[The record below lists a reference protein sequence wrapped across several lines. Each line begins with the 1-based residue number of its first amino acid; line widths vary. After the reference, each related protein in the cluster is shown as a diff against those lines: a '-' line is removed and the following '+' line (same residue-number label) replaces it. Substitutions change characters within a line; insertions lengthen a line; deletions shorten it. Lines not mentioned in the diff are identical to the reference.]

1 MATTGLAERKE
12 ISGVEQR
19 TRYGNG
25 PAQSIDGVRRTPMF
39 RKTQHI
45 HLVGIGGAGMSGIA
59 EVLLTLGYKVTG
71 SDLQVSDTTRRL
83 EELGGRIF
91 LGHHESNVNEAQV
104 VVISSAVSLQN
115 PEVLAARAK
124 QVPVI
129 PRAEMLAELM
139 RLKFGVAIAGAH
151 GKTTTTSM
159 VANVLAQGG
168 LDPTMVIGGKVNAL
182 GSHARL
188 GRGELLVAEADESDG
203 SFLRL
208 SPTIVAVT
216 NLDREHLD
224 HYGSME
230 RLNESFLEF
239 INKVPFYGLA
249 VLCADDDR
257 LRALL
262 PKIVKRYHTYGLHE
276 REGLVPDFK
285 GTDIAVKQ
293 WGSEFRAFFRGRN
306 LGPFR
311 LAVPGIHNVSNAL
324 AAIAIGVELDVP
336 VDLIR
341 KALAAFTG
349 VERRFHLRGEANGV
363 MVVDDYGH
371 HPTEIRATLAAAR
384 QGWAERRVVV
394 LFQPH
399 RYTRTKDLMDDFPRA
414 FQDADLLFVTEI
426 YPASEQPIPGVSGA
440 RLVEAIRA
448 AGHPSVTFVER
459 KDQALDQVL
468 SHVKPG
474 DLVLT
479 LGAGDIWKAGLE
491 LLARLAPGS

>member
-1 MATTGLAERKE
+1 
-12 ISGVEQR
+12 
-19 TRYGNG
+19 
-25 PAQSIDGVRRTPMF
+25 MF

-59 EVLLTLGYKVTG
+59 EVLLTLGYKVSG
-71 SDLQVSDTTRRL
+71 SDLHASETTRRL

-91 LGHHESNVNEAQV
+91 IGHHDAHVGEAQV
-104 VVISSAVSLQN
+104 VVTSSAVAPTN
-115 PEVLAARAK
+115 PEVAAAK
-124 QVPVI
+124 ARQVPVI

-188 GRGELLVAEADESDG
+188 GRGDILVAEADESDG

-208 SPTIVAVT
+208 SPTLVAVT

-230 RLNESFLEF
+230 RLNDCFVEF
-239 INKVPFYGLA
+239 INKIPFYGLA
-249 VLCADDDR
+249 VLCTDDGR
-257 LRALL
+257 LNALL
-262 PKIVKRYHTYGLHE
+262 PRIVKRYQTYGLRE
-276 REGLVPDFK
+276 RDGTSPDFK
-285 GTDIAVKQ
+285 ASEVSLKQ
-293 WGSEFRAFFRGRN
+293 GGAEFRAHFRGKS

-311 LAVPGIHNVSNAL
+311 LAVPGVHNVCNAL
-324 AAIAIGVELDVP
+324 AAIAIGVELDIP

-341 KALAAFTG
+341 KGLAAFTG
-349 VERRFHLRGEANGV
+349 VERRFHLRGEAGGI

-371 HPTEIRATLAAAR
+371 HPTEVKATLAAAK
-384 QGWAERRVVV
+384 QGWDRRVVV

-399 RYTRTKDLMDDFPRA
+399 RYTRTRDCLEEFALA
-414 FQDADLLFVTEI
+414 FEQADAVFVTEI
-426 YPASEQPIPGVSGA
+426 YAAGEPPIPGVSGA
-440 RLVEAIRA
+440 KLVEVIQA
-448 AGHPSVTFVER
+448 AGHPAVTFIER
-459 KDQALDQVL
+459 KEMLPDHVL
-468 SHVKPG
+468 PHLKPG

-479 LGAGDIWKAGLE
+479 LGAGDIWKAGTG
-491 LLARLAPGS
+491 LLARLESS

>member
-1 MATTGLAERKE
+1 MTTTTLLERRESNGTGQRQGQEFNPSQPVRGL
-12 ISGVEQR
+12 
-19 TRYGNG
+19 
-25 PAQSIDGVRRTPMF
+25 RRAPMF
-39 RKTQHI
+39 RRTQQI
-45 HLVGIGGAGMSGIA
+45 HLVGIGGSGMSGIA

-71 SDLQVSDTTRRL
+71 SDLQASDTTRRL

-91 LGHHESNVNEAQV
+91 IGHQESNVGDAQV
-104 VVISSAVSLQN
+104 VVISSAVSPQN
-115 PEVLAARAK
+115 PEVLAAKAK

-188 GRGELLVAEADESDG
+188 GRGDLLVAEADESDG

-230 RLNESFLEF
+230 RINESFLEF

-257 LRALL
+257 LRALF

-276 REGLVPDFK
+276 RDALTPDFRA
-285 GTDIAVKQ
+285 TEIAVKQ
-293 WGSEFRAFFRGRN
+293 WGAEFRAFFRGRN

-311 LAVPGIHNVSNAL
+311 LSVPGIHNVSNAL

-349 VERRFHLRGEANGV
+349 VERRFHLRGEAGSV

-371 HPTEIRATLAAAR
+371 HPTEIKATLAAAR
-384 QGWAERRVVV
+384 QGWSERRLVV

-399 RYTRTKDLMDDFPRA
+399 RYTRTRDLLDDFAHA
-414 FQDADLLFVTEI
+414 FKDADHLFVTEI
-426 YPASEQPIPGVSGA
+426 YAASEQPIPGVSGA
-440 RLVEAIRA
+440 KLVEAIRA

-459 KDQALDQVL
+459 KEQLVEAVFPQ
-468 SHVKPG
+468 VKPG

-479 LGAGDIWKAGLE
+479 LGAGDIWKSGPA
-491 LLARLAPGS
+491 LLGKLTPAS

>member
-1 MATTGLAERKE
+1 MIATGLLERQE
-12 ISGVEQR
+12 SNATGMRESGSQ
-19 TRYGNG
+19 G
-25 PAQSIDGVRRTPMF
+25 PVRLQGVKRMAMF

-59 EVLLTLGYKVTG
+59 EVLLTIGYTVTG
-71 SDLQVSDTTRRL
+71 SDLQASETTKRL
-83 EELGGRIF
+83 EELGGKIF
-91 LGHHESNVNEAQV
+91 IGHQASNVGEAQV
-104 VVISSAVSLQN
+104 VVISSAVSMDN
-115 PEVLAARAK
+115 PEVVAAKSK

-188 GRGELLVAEADESDG
+188 GRSDLLVAEADESDG

-230 RLNESFLEF
+230 RINDSFLEF
-239 INKVPFYGLA
+239 INKIPFYGLA
-249 VLCADDDR
+249 VLCADDER
-257 LRALL
+257 LSALF
-262 PKIVKRYHTYGLHE
+262 PRIVKRYQTYGLHE
-276 REGLVPDFK
+276 REGLTPDFK
-285 GTDIAVKQ
+285 ATDISLKQ
-293 WGSEFRAFFRGRN
+293 WGAEFRAHFKGKN

-324 AAIAIGVELDVP
+324 AAIAIGVELEVP
-336 VDLIR
+336 IDLIR
-341 KALAAFTG
+341 KGLAAFTG
-349 VERRFHLRGEANGV
+349 VERLFHLRGEVGDI

-371 HPTEIRATLAAAR
+371 HPTEIQATLAAAK
-384 QGWAERRVVV
+384 QGWDRRLVV

-399 RYTRTKDLMDDFPRA
+399 RYTRTRDCLGEFAHA
-414 FQDADLLFVTEI
+414 FDRADLLFMTEI
-426 YPASEQPIPGVSGA
+426 YAAGEQPIPGVSGEK
-440 RLVEAIRA
+440 LTETIKS
-448 AGHPSVTFVER
+448 AGHSSVTFIER
-459 KDQALDQVL
+459 KETMLDQVL
-468 SHVKPG
+468 PHLKAG

-479 LGAGDIWKAGLE
+479 LGAGDIWKTGMSI
-491 LLARLAPGS
+491 LARLESTL

>member
-1 MATTGLAERKE
+1 MTSTNLLERPEGRTLGSRASTGR
-12 ISGVEQR
+12 QR
-19 TRYGNG
+19 VSRMG
-25 PAQSIDGVRRTPMF
+25 MF
-39 RKTQHI
+39 RKVEQI

-59 EVLLTLGYKVTG
+59 EVLLTMGYTVTG
-71 SDLQVSDTTRRL
+71 SDLQASETTRRL

-91 LGHHESNVNEAQV
+91 IGHQESNVGSAQV
-104 VVISSAVSLQN
+104 VVISSAVAGSN
-115 PEVLAARAK
+115 PEVVKAK
-124 QVPVI
+124 SMQIPVI

-159 VANVLAQGG
+159 VATVLAQGD

-188 GRGELLVAEADESDG
+188 GRGDILVAEADESDG

-208 SPTIVAVT
+208 PPTIVAVT

-230 RLNESFLEF
+230 RINESFLEF
-239 INKVPFYGLA
+239 INKIPFYGLA

-257 LRALL
+257 LAALFPRL
-262 PKIVKRYHTYGLHE
+262 VKRYHTYGLRE
-276 REGLVPDFK
+276 RDGAAPDFLA
-285 GTDIAVKQ
+285 TDISLKQ
-293 WGSEFRAFFRGRN
+293 WGADFRVHFRGKN

-311 LAVPGIHNVSNAL
+311 LTVPGIHNVSNAL
-324 AAIAIGVELDVP
+324 VAIAIGMELDVP

-341 KALAAFTG
+341 KGLAAFTG
-349 VERRFHLRGEANGV
+349 VERRFHLRGEVGGI

-371 HPTEIRATLAAAR
+371 HPTEVKATLAAAK
-384 QGWAERRVVV
+384 QGWDRRLVV

-399 RYTRTKDLMDDFPRA
+399 RYSRTRDCLEEFAHA
-414 FQDADLLFVTEI
+414 FDHADVLFMTDI
-426 YPASEQPIPGVSGA
+426 YPAGEQPLPGVTGA
-440 RLVEAIRA
+440 ALVETVKA
-448 AGHPSVTFVER
+448 AGHPAVTFIEH
-459 KDQALDQVL
+459 KEALPDQVL
-468 SHVKPG
+468 SHLRPG

-479 LGAGDIWKAGLE
+479 LGAGDIWKAGTGI
-491 LLARLAPGS
+491 LARLESTC

>member
-1 MATTGLAERKE
+1 M
-12 ISGVEQR
+12 
-19 TRYGNG
+19 
-25 PAQSIDGVRRTPMF
+25 TPF
-39 RKTQHI
+39 RKTQQI

-59 EVLLTLGYKVTG
+59 EVLLTMGYKVTG
-71 SDLQVSDTTRRL
+71 SDLHASETTRRL
-83 EELGGRIF
+83 EELGGKIF
-91 LGHHESNVNEAQV
+91 IGHQESNVGEAQV
-104 VVISSAVSLQN
+104 VVISSAVATSN
-115 PEVLAARAK
+115 PEVAIAK
-124 QVPVI
+124 AQQIPVI

-188 GRGELLVAEADESDG
+188 GRGDLLVAEADESDG

-230 RLNESFLEF
+230 RINECFLEF
-239 INKVPFYGLA
+239 INKIPFYGLA
-249 VLCADDDR
+249 VLCGDDER
-257 LRALL
+257 LRNLFPL
-262 PKIVKRYHTYGLHE
+262 IVKRYQTYGLQE
-276 REGLVPDFK
+276 RGGTSLDFQA
-285 GTDIAVKQ
+285 TDIVLNQ
-293 WGSEFRAFFRGRN
+293 WGAEFRASFRGKN

-311 LAVPGIHNVSNAL
+311 LAIPGIHNVSNAL
-324 AAIAIGVELDVP
+324 AAIAIGVELEVP

-341 KALAAFTG
+341 KGLAAFTG
-349 VERRFHLRGEANGV
+349 VERRFHLRGEIGGI

-371 HPTEIRATLAAAR
+371 HPTEVKATLAAAK
-384 QGWAERRVVV
+384 QGWNRRLVV

-399 RYTRTKDLMDDFPRA
+399 RYTRTRDCMGDFVHA
-414 FQDADLLFVTEI
+414 FDDADAVFMTEV
-426 YPASEQPIPGVSGA
+426 YPAGEPPIPGVSGA
-440 RLVEAIRA
+440 SLADTIKS
-448 AGHPSVTFVER
+448 AGHPSVTFIAQKET
-459 KDQALDQVL
+459 LPDQVL
-468 SHVKPG
+468 PFLRSG

-479 LGAGDIWKAGLE
+479 MGAGDIWKAGTGI
-491 LLARLAPGS
+491 LARLEGT